1 MQHLYEIIFY
11 QPILNLLVFL
21 YNHASFKDF
30 GIAII
35 LLTIIIR
42 LILWPLSQKS
52 IKAQKDLQDLQPK
65 IKDIKERF
73 KDDKQAQAM
82 ATMQLYKDHKINPLS
97 SCLPLLIQLP
107 FLIAVFNVFRD
118 GLTEKLSLLYSF
130 VQKPEAINF
139 IAFGFLDLSK
149 PNIYLAVLAGAAQF
163 WQAKMMLAKRPE
175 LKTPGAADEDMAA
188 IMSKQMTYLM
198 PVMTIFIGVTLP
210 GGLTFYWFLV
220 TVLTALQQLMIIKT
234 SKPLKPVVVEGEL
247 VK

>member
-1 MQHLYEIIFY
+1 MQHIFQVIFY

-21 YNHASFKDF
+21 YNTISFKDF
-30 GIAII
+30 GVAII

-52 IKAQKDLQDLQPK
+52 IKAQKDLQNLQPK
-65 IKDIKERF
+65 INELKEKF
-73 KDDKQAQAM
+73 KGDKQAQSL
-82 ATMQLYKDHKINPLS
+82 ATMQLYKEHKINPFS
-97 SCLPLLIQLP
+97 SCLPLLVQLP

-118 GLTEKLSLLYSF
+118 GLTNKLGLLYSF
-130 VQKPEAINF
+130 VEKPEAINF

-149 PNIYLAVLAGAAQF
+149 PNIYLAVLAGVAQF
-163 WQAKMMLAKRPE
+163 WQAKMMIAKRPE
-175 LKTPGAADEDMAA
+175 IKSPGAKDEDMAA

-198 PVMTIFIGVTLP
+198 PVMTIFIGASLP

-220 TVLTALQQLMIIKT
+220 TILTALQQLIIIK
-234 SKPLKPVVVEGEL
+234 SDKDKKVSVVEGEI